1 MSSDQRVPD
10 ISSNE
15 VYTNTY
21 ISIGVERTSF
31 PTNLPDEK
39 QPRGTGSNK
48 KTRDETKSNG
58 SSKKIGKKR
67 NAKVTYKLSSK
78 KFIRNNK
85 NNRLSCYN
93 GWRHV
98 ESENPLYMPQRPL
111 QWKANYPELK
121 IKNSGLVVKKEN
133 FDDESENFDVK
144 SEEFESVQHQLNQQ
158 YNNIEE
164 LESGSESDHSLRTN
178 WERQI
183 QKGYEND

>member
-78 KFIRNNK
+78 KFI
-85 NNRLSCYN
+85 
-93 GWRHV
+93 
-98 ESENPLYMPQRPL
+98 
-111 QWKANYPELK
+111 
-121 IKNSGLVVKKEN
+121 
-133 FDDESENFDVK
+133 
-144 SEEFESVQHQLNQQ
+144 
-158 YNNIEE
+158 
-164 LESGSESDHSLRTN
+164 
-178 WERQI
+178 
-183 QKGYEND
+183 